1 MRGSLRVHTLR
12 GLVLLVGWCLL
23 SQARERVAPSRI
35 PPAAP
40 RTRAPA
46 RANSGPA
53 RWWSIPARGPR
64 RIITANSKR
73 FSTLSRGVRA
83 CAGAIVLSSQKKP
96 VPATSSMCRLTSLT
110 RK

>member
-46 RANSGPA
+46 QQ
-53 RWWSIPARGPR
+53 
-64 RIITANSKR
+64 TAAVDAKVWN
-73 FSTLSRGVRA
+73 
-83 CAGAIVLSSQKKP
+83 
-96 VPATSSMCRLTSLT
+96 
-110 RK
+110 